1 MKIKTKFVNHLNINL
16 FLCFLQFLSTSQK
29 QKRPAIT
36 MRFV

>member
-1 MKIKTKFVNHLNINL
+1 MKTKTKLVKHLNINL

-36 MRFV
+36 KRFV